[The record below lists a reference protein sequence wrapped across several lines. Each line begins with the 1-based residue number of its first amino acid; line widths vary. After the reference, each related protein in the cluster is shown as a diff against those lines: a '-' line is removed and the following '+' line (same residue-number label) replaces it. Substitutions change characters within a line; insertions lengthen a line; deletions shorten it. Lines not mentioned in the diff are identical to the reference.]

1 MILKLNIIKIGGYI
15 KIDMKEYSELFKE
28 NGNDIIGNLSF
39 DNMISENGGRYKI
52 NKLFT
57 YLKNNDFDVSG
68 YYIREKTKVQ
78 NIHYHFVL
86 KLENGRD
93 KNELKNMIFKY
104 WKYNGSVMVK
114 DYNKEIGSFEK
125 YMSKSMSFNDFDWNF
140 I

>member
-68 YYIREKTKVQ
+68 YYIREKT
-78 NIHYHFVL
+78 N
-86 KLENGRD
+86 
-93 KNELKNMIFKY
+93 
-104 WKYNGSVMVK
+104 
-114 DYNKEIGSFEK
+114 
-125 YMSKSMSFNDFDWNF
+125 
-140 I
+140 